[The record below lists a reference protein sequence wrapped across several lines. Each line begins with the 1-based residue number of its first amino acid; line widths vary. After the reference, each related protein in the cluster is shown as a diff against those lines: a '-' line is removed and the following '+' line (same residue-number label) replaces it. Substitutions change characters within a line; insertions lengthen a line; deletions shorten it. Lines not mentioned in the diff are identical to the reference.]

1 MCTSL
6 ITANSKKKTGKGYT
20 HKYYSK
26 IVKKYEEFIRPILD
40 KYNDI
45 YTKSKEEKLAF
56 ALEKHKHLFLKFIK
70 QAEVPFDNN
79 QAKRDLMMIK
89 VKQKISGCFKSDS
102 NVKYFARIRG
112 YITIYEEKC
121 TPLY

>member
-1 MCTSL
+1 MNIGRGC
-6 ITANSKKKTGKGYT
+6 

-112 YITIYEEKC
+112 YITTYEEK
-121 TPLY
+121 